1 MSPGWGGDLVL
12 FLLVCNVNILV
23 LSMLL
28 GAGCHI
34 KESVIHSCCC
44 CSEHNEAALGPVPK
58 ISCDLGW
65 WGIWDVTF
73 D

>member
-23 LSMLL
+23 LSTLL
-28 GAGCHI
+28 GAGCHVEERDSFI
-34 KESVIHSCCC
+34 CC

-58 ISCDLGW
+58 TSCDRGW